1 MPDSDK
7 LPAQPPAAS
16 DASAPARRRREVKA
30 PEVRRSEL
38 LQAAAALFEEKGV
51 AATAIGDITERAQ
64 VAKGTFYIYFASK
77 DALIAEI
84 WKDYVAGFMTVADEA
99 EAADRS
105 QGPQPQKLLQLIERL
120 THHALDNTELH
131 RLIYSSADAAALVL
145 CKQSDE
151 RILAR
156 LLASMGENLVGHAS
170 RTSGHELQ
178 ASLIFHALDGALHR
192 AIMAGERI
200 DRAAFVDAI
209 RQFASN
215 ALGLEK
221 ASP

>member
-7 LPAQPPAAS
+7 FSSAAPPLSDPAPPAK
-16 DASAPARRRREVKA
+16 RRREVKA

-77 DALIAEI
+77 DELIAEI
-84 WKDYVAGFMTVADEA
+84 WKDYVAGFMTLADEA
-99 EAADRS
+99 EAANRS

-120 THHALDNTELH
+120 THHALDHAELH

-156 LLASMGENLVGHAS
+156 LLASMDKNLVGNAGT
-170 RTSGHELQ
+170 TSGHELQ

-192 AIMAGERI
+192 AIMAGEPI